1 MSKPDDLGHAFSSL
15 ATELSALCADS
26 IEKGKLAEIPNDA
39 IGQIFAS
46 IVRVYAEKSQSGVS
60 IRPFARNSGVTAT
73 DVAIG
78 CIAMLDAARIE
89 LFELGAWQ
97 RFHSVNRQTENPVP
111 APRKT
116 EQLS

>member
-1 MSKPDDLGHAFSSL
+1 MSKPDDVGDAFSSL
-15 ATELSALCADS
+15 ASDLAALCAES
-26 IEKGKLAEIPNDA
+26 IDKGKLSEIPNEA

-97 RFHSVNRQTENPVP
+97 RFHSVNRQTQDPLP
-111 APRKT
+111 QPRTK